1 METNKK
7 GITKRIQSDMQLDL
21 SLDWGSIWIFNEY
34 LLYIYELLYK
44 ELYRG
49 KTIIKTTNYESLS

>member
-1 METNKK
+1 METNNK
-7 GITKRIQSDMQLDL
+7 GITKRIQSDMHFVRLRVK
-21 SLDWGSIWIFNEY
+21 WIVNEY

>member
-7 GITKRIQSDMQLDL
+7 GITKRIQSDMHFVRLRVK
-21 SLDWGSIWIFNEY
+21 WIVNEY

>member
-7 GITKRIQSDMQLDL
+7 GITKRIQSDI
-21 SLDWGSIWIFNEY
+21 SLDWGSIWIVNEY

-49 KTIIKTTNYESLS
+49 KNIIKTTNYESLS

>member
-7 GITKRIQSDMQLDL
+7 GITKRIQSDI
-21 SLDWGSIWIFNEY
+21 SLDWGSIWIVNEY

>member
-1 METNKK
+1 METNNK
-7 GITKRIQSDMQLDL
+7 GITKRIQFDMQFFVRLRVK
-21 SLDWGSIWIFNEY
+21 WIVNEY

>member
-49 KTIIKTTNYESLS
+49 KNIIKTTNYESMS

>member
-1 METNKK
+1 METNNK
-7 GITKRIQSDMQLDL
+7 GITKRIQSFVRLRVK
-21 SLDWGSIWIFNEY
+21 WIVNEY

>member
-1 METNKK
+1 METNNK
-7 GITKRIQSDMQLDL
+7 GITKRIQSDMHFVRLRVK
-21 SLDWGSIWIFNEY
+21 WIVNEY

-49 KTIIKTTNYESLS
+49 KNIIKRQIMNL